1 MRRLIEEGRN
11 RASKIL
17 TEKRSE
23 LEMLTNALI
32 EYETLTKEEME
43 RILKGEKLDTL
54 EMPQA
59 QTPTSPPPSSAP
71 PLKLPEPLQ
80 TPGLNAAPTTSIDE
94 RPSSTST
101 R

>member
-11 RASKIL
+11 RATKIL
-17 TEKRSE
+17 TEKRKE

-43 RILKGEKLDTL
+43 RILKGEKLEKL
-54 EMPQA
+54 EVAQA
-59 QTPTSPPPSSAP
+59 ASPPSPPSSAP

-80 TPGLNAAPTTSIDE
+80 TPGLNAASTTSIDE